1 MKIQLISLLASGLM
15 ISTAMFPV
23 IARADVTYLPPALA
37 EVQLTPSQQ
46 TQLERLKE
54 QTQSQLDNLLTSNQ
68 QTQFKN
74 ALSQGSD
81 IRSAVQSLNLPLK
94 KRRQMQKIFQTM
106 RSQLDTILTAEQ
118 KQQIQRKRSEREQ
131 SSSDRY

>member
-1 MKIQLISLLASGLM
+1 MKIQLIALFASGLM
-15 ISTAMFPV
+15 ISTAIFPM

-46 TQLERLKE
+46 TQLETLKK
-54 QTQSQLDNLLTSNQ
+54 QTQSQLDNLLTPSQ

-74 ALSQGSD
+74 ALSQSND

-94 KRRQMQKIFQTM
+94 QRRQMRNIFQTM
-106 RSQLDTILTAEQ
+106 RAQLDTILTAEQ
-118 KQQIQRKRSEREQ
+118 KQQIQESLPTSPRR
-131 SSSDRY
+131 